1 MDPKDAL
8 TPTQAAKLL
17 KVNRSTVVR
26 WCQQGKIKAWKIG
39 NQWVIDR
46 DEVEKRK
53 NVSD

>member
-1 MDPKDAL
+1 MNIAKEL
-8 TPTQAAKLL
+8 SVTEAATLL

-46 DEVEKRK
+46 NEVEKRK
-53 NVSD
+53 K